1 MKYQPY
7 PAYKDSGVEW
17 LGQVPEHWEVKRIK
31 WSVSDI
37 RNGIWGNDPQNDE
50 NDITCIRVADF
61 DRERL
66 RVSLDNPTMRNVLSK
81 ERLPRLLFKGDLL
94 IEKSGGGENQPV
106 GVVVLY
112 DSDKAAVCSNFVAR
126 MTLRDGMNPSYWR
139 YMHAASY
146 SARLNI
152 PSIKQTSGIQNLDQN
167 SYLDELVPY
176 PPAREQVEIAAGI
189 NRVVNCI
196 DALISKKTRFIELLQ
211 EKRQALIT
219 RAVTRGLNPDAPMKD
234 SGVEWIGEVPEHW
247 DIPKLRH
254 IAAIQTGIAL
264 GKNPKGHDVI
274 SVPYLRVANVQD
286 GFLDLDEVATVNIR
300 QNELNRYRVQV
311 NDVLMNEGGDN
322 NKLGRGHIWAG
333 EIDNCIHQNH
343 VFVVRPH
350 GVLSKWLN
358 AYKGSLTAQAF
369 FTGRAKQSTNLA
381 SISSNNLRDL
391 PVPRPPKSEQIGIL
405 NYLEQLT
412 PQIDTLITKTRRSIE
427 LLQERRSALITAAVT
442 GQIDL
447 REAA

>member
-81 ERLPRLLFKGDLL
+81 ERLPRLLSKGDLL

-112 DSDKAAVCSNFVAR
+112 DSDKAAVCSNFVAK

-196 DALISKKTRFIELLQ
+196 DALITKKTRFIELLQ

-219 RAVTRGLNPDAPMKD
+219 RAVTRGLNPDAPLKD

-247 DIPKLRH
+247 EMLRIRHISSSVGGGTPEKSNLSYWGGDIPWVTPKDMKSERIHRSADKITEGGYQASSTTLIEPGAVLIVFRSGILQHTIPVAVNTCKVVVNQDMRAFKFKEFKKMLPDFFLRY
-254 IAAIQTGIAL
+254 IQGLNDTLLMLWRKEG
-264 GKNPKGHDVI
+264 
-274 SVPYLRVANVQD
+274 
-286 GFLDLDEVATVNIR
+286 ATVESI
-300 QNELNRYRVQV
+300 ETEH
-311 NDVLMNEGGDN
+311 MN
-322 NKLGRGHIWAG
+322 
-333 EIDNCIHQNH
+333 
-343 VFVVRPH
+343 
-350 GVLSKWLN
+350 
-358 AYKGSLTAQAF
+358 
-369 FTGRAKQSTNLA
+369 
-381 SISSNNLRDL
+381 SSRM
-391 PVPRPPKSEQIGIL
+391 PVPPLAEQQEIID
-405 NYLEQLT
+405 YLATASLRL
-412 PQIDTLITKTRRSIE
+412 DTLITKTQRSIE